1 MAIACGQPLT
11 MPPGFASTCVCPAL
25 SACLL
30 DAINR
35 AGQDGPM
42 WYCPDCGEQV
52 DDNFAMCWNCQ
63 CPQPAQEADDGG
75 QVDGDSGSG
84 GQSLLV
90 DPPAG
95 QNIPDILLATGAAP
109 PGRVVIEQ
117 LGVVVG
123 KARVVRGHRQ
133 LPANFAG
140 LAEVIGGRPP
150 TLMSPDDEATRLAL
164 TELMQQAEVLGADGV
179 VELDVA
185 IEGDEVITA
194 TASGH
199 AVKLRRDPHAPPPAP
214 P

>member
-1 MAIACGQPLT
+1 
-11 MPPGFASTCVCPAL
+11 
-25 SACLL
+25 
-30 DAINR
+30 
-35 AGQDGPM
+35 M

-63 CPQPAQEADDGG
+63 CPQPAQGAADG
-75 QVDGDSGSG
+75 QADVDSDSGA
-84 GQSLLV
+84 QSLLV
-90 DPPAG
+90 DPPKG
-95 QNIPDILLATGAAP
+95 QNVPDILLATGAAP

-150 TLMSPDDEATRLAL
+150 TLMSPDDEVTRLAL
-164 TELMQQAEVLGADGV
+164 SELMRQAEVLGADAV

-185 IEGDEVITA
+185 IEGDELITA
-194 TASGH
+194 TASGR
-199 AVKLRRDPHAPPPAP
+199 AVKLRREPDSSSAPPGAP
-214 P
+214 GY